1 MTRIDRQ
8 RVRRAFSEKAV
19 CYDAQAVVQQ
29 RVVRRFLERNF
40 ASCGSPAS
48 FLDVGAGTGRLL
60 QSLGERFPSA
70 FAVGLDM
77 AYGMARSASMR
88 LSGGSGYALLC
99 GDGESLPFA
108 DSSFDVVVSTSTY
121 QWLSPLDPA
130 FNEALRVL
138 RPGGRFCFALFGEA
152 TLFELKESYRQA
164 LRLYG
169 GGAADRSH
177 RFASRHEALA
187 VLERVGFESCKVDSE
202 LEIEM
207 HADVAAL
214 LRSLKGI
221 GAANASEVPA
231 RGLSGR
237 RVTAAMID
245 LYENSYGGEAGIP
258 ATYEVLY
265 GEGLRRL

>member
-1 MTRIDRQ
+1 MSRIDRQ
-8 RVRRAFSEKAV
+8 KVRRAFSEKADA
-19 CYDAQAVVQQ
+19 YDARAVVQQ
-29 RVVRRFLERNF
+29 RVIRRFLERNF
-40 ASCGSPAS
+40 ACCDSPES

-77 AYGMARSASMR
+77 AYGMAKSASRR
-88 LSGGSGYALLC
+88 LSGGSRYALLC

-108 DSSFDVVVSTSTY
+108 DGSFDVVVSTSTY
-121 QWLSPLDPA
+121 QWFSPLDLA

-138 RPGGRFCFALFGEA
+138 RPGGRFCFTLFGEA
-152 TLFELKESYRQA
+152 TLFELKESYREA

-169 GGAADRSH
+169 GGADRSH
-177 RFASRHEALA
+177 RFVSCQETQD
-187 VLERVGFESCKVDSE
+187 VLERAGFEACRVESE

-221 GAANASEVPA
+221 GAANASAVPA

-245 LYENSYGGEAGIP
+245 LYEKSYGGEAGIP

-265 GEGLRRL
+265 GVGVRGN